1 MAEPRPTIVAVTSGD
16 PRHVPVMTRAVAAA
30 RERDARVILWDLD
43 ADLSPFES
51 PLPTEWSGDG
61 EEDQFGNRLN
71 ASDLQAAGQPRL
83 AERVQALED
92 AGIQASGWLPTNAD
106 AESLAEYAARQ
117 HAELVLLST
126 EDHDL
131 ISALRDRAVEDEP
144 DDDRGGINVE
154 AVPPG

>member
-1 MAEPRPTIVAVTSGD
+1 
-16 PRHVPVMTRAVAAA
+16 
-30 RERDARVILWDLD
+30 
-43 ADLSPFES
+43 
-51 PLPTEWSGDG
+51 
-61 EEDQFGNRLN
+61 
-71 ASDLQAAGQPRL
+71 
-83 AERVQALED
+83 
-92 AGIQASGWLPTNAD
+92 LPTNAD

>member
-61 EEDQFGNRLN
+61 EEDQFGHRLN
-71 ASDLQAAGQPRL
+71 A
-83 AERVQALED
+83 
-92 AGIQASGWLPTNAD
+92 
-106 AESLAEYAARQ
+106 
-117 HAELVLLST
+117 
-126 EDHDL
+126 
-131 ISALRDRAVEDEP
+131 
-144 DDDRGGINVE
+144 
-154 AVPPG
+154 

>member
-1 MAEPRPTIVAVTSGD
+1 MAEPRPTIVAVTSGES
-16 PRHVPVMTRAVAAA
+16 RHIPVMTRAADAA

-61 EEDQFGNRLN
+61 EEDQFGSRLS

-83 AERVQALED
+83 AERVRALED
-92 AGIQASGWLPTNAD
+92 AGIEASGWLPPKAD
-106 AESLAEYAARQ
+106 GESLAEYAAQQ

-126 EDHDL
+126 DDTDL
-131 ISALRDRAVEDEP
+131 ISSLREKAVEDQP
-144 DDDRGGINVE
+144 DDVSGGVNVE
-154 AVPPG
+154 AVPPA